1 MADNL
6 GINYEIINVTNAAK
20 WIRLLLNLFRLLTWS
35 TFRRITCSVAP
46 TTPTWWKAR
55 DSVTIVKVDSS
66 AVLKIGYDDS
76 RLFVEFV
83 VGKWYKYVPVT
94 KTVFEQFIKAPSKGY
109 FVNKFIKTITRQG
122 RVVVVWVSRRSK
134 AIRLSICK
142 KEIPYFHLIRR
153 TKIYSSLKMERR

>member
-1 MADNL
+1 M
-6 GINYEIINVTNAAK
+6 
-20 WIRLLLNLFRLLTWS
+20 
-35 TFRRITCSVAP
+35 
-46 TTPTWWKAR
+46 
-55 DSVTIVKVDSS
+55 TIVKVDSS

-122 RVVVVWVSRRSK
+122 RVVVV
-134 AIRLSICK
+134 
-142 KEIPYFHLIRR
+142 
-153 TKIYSSLKMERR
+153 